1 MRITKDQPDR
11 EKVLQEP
18 RAIASSAK
26 PRLDALQAGAD
37 AIRGAGGYRWLGLY
51 DVLRETGLVTNLVY
65 SGPGAP
71 EYPTFPI
78 SKGLTGAAIS
88 SRQTVNV
95 GDVTADSRY
104 LTAFGSTRS
113 EIIVPLFTRERDE
126 VVGTLDIESEQ
137 PYAFDAATQAFLEEC
152 AEAIQPLWSA

>member
-1 MRITKDQPDR
+1 MSDRKGTTDRAKLLDQLR
-11 EKVLQEP
+11 G
-18 RAIASSAK
+18 IASTHK
-26 PRLDALQAGAD
+26 PRLAALQEAAD
-37 AIRGAGGYRWLGLY
+37 AIRKAGEYHWVGLY
-51 DVLRETGLVTNLVY
+51 DVLPEVGLAANLVY

-88 SRQTVNV
+88 AKRTINV

-113 EIIVPLFTRERDE
+113 EIIVPLFNAVGDQ
-126 VVGTLDIESEQ
+126 VVGTLDVESEQ
-137 PYAFDAATQAFLEEC
+137 PRAFDVETQAFLESC
-152 AEAIQPLWSA
+152 AEAIRPLWSA

>member
-1 MRITKDQPDR
+1 MSGRKGTTDLAKLLDELR
-11 EKVLQEP
+11 G
-18 RAIASSAK
+18 IATTHK
-26 PRLDALQAGAD
+26 PRLVALQQAAD
-37 AIRGAGGYRWLGLY
+37 AIRKAGEYRWVGLY
-51 DVLRETGLVTNLVY
+51 EVLPEVGLAANLVY

-88 SRQTVNV
+88 SKRTINV

-113 EIIVPLFTRERDE
+113 EIIVPLFNALGDQ
-126 VVGTLDIESEQ
+126 VVGTLDVESEQ
-137 PYAFDAATQAFLEEC
+137 PHAFDVETQAFLESC
-152 AEAIQPLWSA
+152 AEAIRPLWSA